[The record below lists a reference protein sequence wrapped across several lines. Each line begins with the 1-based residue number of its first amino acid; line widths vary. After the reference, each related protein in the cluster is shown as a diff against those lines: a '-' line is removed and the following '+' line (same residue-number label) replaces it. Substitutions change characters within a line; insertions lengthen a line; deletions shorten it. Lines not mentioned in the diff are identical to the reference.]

1 MLLPKPLLG
10 GLVAMAMALSVS
22 AASATVASSITIY
35 PTADG
40 ELVENGDGNTGLS
53 TDTQNDVLRATQ
65 SGPLSTT
72 IALEFDISGI
82 TQSAVTGIQL
92 IMTQFSNSG
101 TSPGTSLLKVLG
113 HAGDGV
119 ITQED
124 ISSDFSAL
132 GTLGTALDSNVVDNT
147 VDLPWRTQHVFDI
160 VPASLFAL
168 SGSRVTLRVN
178 ASDSD
183 SVTGFAFFA
192 LESVAVDYDLIAQ
205 GVQGGVPAQL
215 VFTTMAPVPE
225 PASVAMMLAGLA
237 IMGSVVRRRAR
248 TAA

>member
-1 MLLPKPLLG
+1 MLLPQPLLG
-10 GLVAMAMALSVS
+10 GLVALAMALTVS
-22 AASATVASSITIY
+22 TASATIPASIVIN

-40 ELVENGDGNTGLS
+40 ELVENGTGNTGLALNTES
-53 TDTQNDVLRATQ
+53 DILTARQ
-65 SGPLSTT
+65 SSQLSST
-72 IALEFDISGI
+72 IALEFDVSGI

-92 IMTQFSNSG
+92 ILTQFGNSG
-101 TSPGTSLLKVLG
+101 TSPGSSLLKVLG

-119 ITQED
+119 ITLED

-132 GTLGTALDSNVVDNT
+132 GTLGTPLASRVVNNA
-147 VDLPWRTQHVFDI
+147 VNLPSGTQHVFDI

-178 ASDSD
+178 ASDND
-183 SVTGFAFFA
+183 LVTSFGFFG
-192 LESVAVDYDLIAQ
+192 LESVALDYDLIAQ
-205 GVQGGVPAQL
+205 GIQGGVPAQL

-237 IMGSVVRRRAR
+237 ILGGVARRRAR